1 MENYVN
7 LLPLISKAKDGDNE
21 AMEKNCSNSFK
32 EC

>member
-21 AMEKNCSNSFK
+21 AMENCSNSFK